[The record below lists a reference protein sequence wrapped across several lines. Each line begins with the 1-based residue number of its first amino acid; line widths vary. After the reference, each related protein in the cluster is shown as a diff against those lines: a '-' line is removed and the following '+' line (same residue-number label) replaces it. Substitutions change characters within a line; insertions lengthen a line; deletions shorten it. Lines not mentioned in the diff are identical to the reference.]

1 MDGDWCRQ
9 AADWHL
15 YCTKEFFSEGEGS
28 RAIEKMGDRFRGK
41 TTTRTV
47 GLDYGATDILCHP
60 VPIRAQVSMVAGPQ
74 LGKIYCILLAFDRT
88 LPRSAH
94 LRVCLRY
101 IFVFGVAWWNKDMLV
116 DDWDQGFVSGWSPW
130 A

>member
-88 LPRSAH
+88 SLVLLILEYASATYSY
-94 LRVCLRY
+94 L
-101 IFVFGVAWWNKDMLV
+101 
-116 DDWDQGFVSGWSPW
+116 GWHGGTKTCW
-130 A
+130 LMTGIKAL